1 MSKDE
6 NRSFVIK
13 PGFPRSPSINIY
25 NIRLLPSTKDTYM
38 KMDYK
43 ISGFL
48 IICFKRNRWRNF
60 I

>member
-48 IICFKRNRWRNF
+48 IICFKRNR
-60 I
+60 